1 MIQLYYSQ
9 IHTQKILY
17 STTEI
22 LTNNSAFNAALLKIA
37 RKWQQFLSINRQMD
51 E

>member
-9 IHTQKILY
+9 IHTQRILY

-22 LTNNSAFNAALLKIA
+22 LAKNSPFNAVLFRIA
-37 RKWQQFLSINRQMD
+37 KKWQQFLSINRWKD
-51 E
+51 A